1 MPDVLEQYVREA
13 LSRSGLTPSRARGQ
27 HFLIDDGVLA
37 TVIRAAELDG
47 SEIVLE
53 IGPGL
58 GTLTRSLA
66 ARCFR
71 LHAYELDATLIRYL
85 QGWVLPETRNVVLH
99 DSAFHV
105 YALEKLI
112 AEAREAGRPLK
123 VVTNL
128 PYQISA
134 AFLHGIVEHYADVA
148 LTVVMLQREVAQR
161 VTAHASEP
169 NFSSF
174 SLYIQTFLET
184 RWVCD
189 VPADAF
195 LPEPRVESAV
205 IRLSPLPPE
214 RQPQPRDRELYFKL
228 VEGAFRKRRKQLAN
242 AIQAAMPHLPME
254 RIREALATAGL
265 ALNVRA
271 QDVEMAAWVRLADAL
286 ATGPADVQGQ
296 D

>member
-47 SEIVLE
+47 SELVLE

-71 LHAYELDATLIRYL
+71 LHAWELDAALIRYL
-85 QGWVLPETRNVVLH
+85 QGWVLPETRNIVLH

-184 RWVCD
+184 RWICD
-189 VPADAF
+189 VPAEAF
-195 LPEPRVESAV
+195 LPEPKVESAV
-205 IRLSPLPPE
+205 IRLSPLAPE
-214 RQPQPRDRELYFKL
+214 RQPQPHDRELYFRL

-242 AIQAAMPHLPME
+242 AIQLAMPHLPME
-254 RIREALATAGL
+254 RIRAALAAAGL
-265 ALNVRA
+265 LSNVRA

-286 ATGPADVQGQ
+286 AEQPVEPPG
-296 D
+296 